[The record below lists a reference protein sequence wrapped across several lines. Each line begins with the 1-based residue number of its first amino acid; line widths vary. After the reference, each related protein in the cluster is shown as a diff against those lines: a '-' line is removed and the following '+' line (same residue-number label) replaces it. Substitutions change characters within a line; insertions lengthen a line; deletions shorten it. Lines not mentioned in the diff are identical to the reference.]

1 MVALGEYV
9 VQRAEDTVHQITQL
23 VASQPFDNSG
33 HQWLE
38 GCVVSI
44 GNVQDDLCVGAHVA
58 QNIRNGGGLCRAYH
72 IVRTVVETALYFV

>member
-1 MVALGEYV
+1 MLSREPK
-9 VQRAEDTVHQITQL
+9 TPSIKSLSLSLPSHLITP
-23 VASQPFDNSG
+23 VISG
-33 HQWLE
+33 WR

-44 GNVQDDLCVGAHVA
+44 GNVLDDLCVGAHVA